1 MSKKGSKQ
9 GEGLPLWPEQQT
21 SQRSVSDQ
29 DCFGEWRREAE
40 RRCWQPLTVSPL
52 VVPLYRVSPA
62 LLSFH
67 SLFLCVTRDHTTQ
80 LAAARGKN
88 WTSKGSCWMDKKR
101 LEIMYLFFFP
111 PPSAALTC
119 HVFSIWKARGR
130 SGFLIAASFPLVK
143 EKNRSKG
150 VKFRFTEFLLGDQT
164 LLHVPGSVHLSWR
177 IRAPANRSEERR
189 ANVDWWLLIRH

>member
-1 MSKKGSKQ
+1 M
-9 GEGLPLWPEQQT
+9 WPEQT
-21 SQRSVSDQ
+21 SVSDQ

-52 VVPLYRVSPA
+52 VVPLYRMSPA

-101 LEIMYLFFFP
+101 LEIMYFFFFSLLLLWLVTFF
-111 PPSAALTC
+111 PS
-119 HVFSIWKARGR
+119 
-130 SGFLIAASFPLVK
+130 
-143 EKNRSKG
+143 EKPG
-150 VKFRFTEFLLGDQT
+150 ADQ
-164 LLHVPGSVHLSWR
+164 VS
-177 IRAPANRSEERR
+177 
-189 ANVDWWLLIRH
+189 WLLRVSPLLKRKIEAKGLNLDLLNFYSETRPFCMCRGQCICLFVFVPLQIEARRDALMLTDGF